1 MDARSYIDHGKLM
14 AALEPKIT
22 AALVEIGEAET
33 LAIQKHLSVPV
44 GRDFTGRVNQRSE
57 PGDAPRM
64 EEDILRQ
71 NISYII
77 NQTPESFVLT
87 ITAVRPP
94 ESHDDQPH
102 AAAVLEFGGA
112 NQQGKYVAPRPFMYP
127 ALTRVAGYLEE
138 VVGKHFTS

>member
-1 MDARSYIDHGKLM
+1 MDGRTYIDHGKLM
-14 AALEPKIT
+14 AALEPRIT

-57 PGDAPRM
+57 PGEAPRM

-77 NQTPESFVLT
+77 NQEPDAFTLT

-94 ESHDDQPH
+94 ESPDDQPH

-112 NQQGKYVAPRPFMYP
+112 NQQGKYVAPRPFMFP
-127 ALTRVAGYLEE
+127 ALTRVAGYFEE
-138 VVGKHFTS
+138 VVAKRFSE